1 VVSKKEIIKV
11 SATRISS
18 FLRCR
23 LKYWFNYHEHLP
35 KVSNPAFLLGRAV
48 HESLDLAGQ
57 IWMTKGFFTA
67 DDRKKILDLYENV
80 SIREGVEDLSI
91 HQEGKRLIN
100 NRLDDFA
107 LGKGIISLEYEFGNK
122 GNDIITPEGVY
133 LIGAI
138 DKVVEVDEDTLLIV
152 DYKTS
157 KTIPTPDQ
165 LKEDLQLSIYDVV
178 ASIKWPDYKRII
190 LCLDLLKSEILYT
203 YRTIEQRE
211 SFRHYLRL
219 INDQMYDLKKKD
231 AKASLNLF
239 YPRCDYKDYC
249 DIYKEACKKSD
260 YKFLS
265 ALNYSQEDLMKE
277 WSTVRDTKKILEERE
292 RELSMIMIEKI
303 KMTGVNLVND
313 SEELYIRQNSRTNYD
328 VGVVS
333 KLVPYDDFKTMVN
346 LNKKAVSDYLDA
358 NPAIKE
364 EVEGSVQASYTSPF
378 LSIKKIKK

>member
-239 YPRCDYKDYC
+239 CPWCDYKDYC